1 MKTNAKVLVLFL
13 LLLSSS
19 TMKSQV
25 LISLLFGD
33 ALNTPNIEFGLV
45 GGDNIS
51 YFTDVPDSR
60 AMGNF
65 NIGFYFH
72 ILLKENSYLSTG
84 VLVKSNVGAT
94 GMPTYSIG
102 DAAFDS
108 IYASGNLTTKINY
121 FYVPILFQ
129 QRFHNNRWYLEGG
142 FQVGLRNKV
151 YDIFDQYAFDGDLTY
166 TTDVRDD
173 YRRFDAGLMG
183 GAGYKFKK
191 EIKSIA
197 VGVNYYYG
205 LVNVS
210 KVSDRSV
217 KNAAAY
223 LYIKIPIGANAEKT
237 AAKAAAKKEKKAAKE
252 AEKAKKEKE

>member
-1 MKTNAKVLVLFL
+1 MKKGLRIITLA
-13 LLLSSS
+13 LSLIIVN
-19 TMKSQV
+19 KGDSQV
-25 LISLLFGD
+25 LISILFGD

-51 YFTDVPDSR
+51 YFTDVPGSK

-108 IYASGNLTTKINY
+108 IYASGTLTKKINY

-129 QRFHNNRWYLEGG
+129 QRFNDNRWYLEGG
-142 FQVGLRNKV
+142 FQIGLRNKAN
-151 YDIFDQYAFDGDLTY
+151 DIFDQSAFNGDLSYSTN
-166 TTDVRDD
+166 VRDD
-173 YRRFDAGLMG
+173 YKHFDVGLMG
-183 GAGYKFKK
+183 GAGFKFKK
-191 EIKSIA
+191 QIKSMA
-197 VGVNYYYG
+197 LGVNYYYG
-205 LVNVS
+205 LMNVNA
-210 KVSDRSV
+210 VSDTQIR
-217 KNAAAY
+217 NASAY
-223 LYIKIPIGANAEKT
+223 IYLKIPIGANAEKS
-237 AAKAAAKKEKKAAKE
+237 AAKAKAKADKKAAKE
-252 AEKAKKEKE
+252 AEKTNKKN